1 MLLPSWRATE
11 AAIPRRKAAMGASL
25 LLRLT
30 GLAAVALLGACAADR
45 DPVMSDPS
53 FYQKL
58 TTVDAKVDARMAA
71 SMISGYRANNGLTAV
86 TVDPTLM
93 QMAEEQARA
102 MAARDK
108 LDHSVSREFNDRL
121 RAKGYNASAAA
132 ENISAGY
139 HTLAE
144 AFSGWRDSPP
154 HRKNMLLN
162 GATKMGIA
170 AVQAPKSK
178 FKVYWGLIIAAP
190 DGRRGET
197 ATPILIGGSGTA
209 VLRPSFVCLGARC
222 SACPGAAQRHKC
234 DRARSTRQGESAAD
248 PGLRSP
254 DCKLVCVRHD
264 PGSAVQHSVLHI
276 LSNGSRDRP
285 SADPTLTSVY
295 RLRAFRL
302 FFGFSSRDAAG

>member
-1 MLLPSWRATE
+1 
-11 AAIPRRKAAMGASL
+11 MGASL

-58 TTVDAKVDARMAA
+58 TTVDAKDDARMAA

-178 FKVYWGLIIAAP
+178 FKVYWALIIAAP
-190 DGRRGET
+190 DGRRG
-197 ATPILIGGSGTA
+197 
-209 VLRPSFVCLGARC
+209 
-222 SACPGAAQRHKC
+222 
-234 DRARSTRQGESAAD
+234 
-248 PGLRSP
+248 
-254 DCKLVCVRHD
+254 
-264 PGSAVQHSVLHI
+264 
-276 LSNGSRDRP
+276 
-285 SADPTLTSVY
+285 
-295 RLRAFRL
+295 
-302 FFGFSSRDAAG
+302 